1 MGDKLVKFGFSE
13 KGFEMKEKI
22 KALFVWDA

>member
-13 KGFEMKEKI
+13 NSFEMKEKI